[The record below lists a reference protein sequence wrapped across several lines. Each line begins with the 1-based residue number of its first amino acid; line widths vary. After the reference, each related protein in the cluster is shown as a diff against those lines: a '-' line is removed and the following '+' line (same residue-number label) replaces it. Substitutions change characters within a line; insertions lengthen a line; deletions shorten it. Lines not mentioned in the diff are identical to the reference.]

1 MHILTG
7 YSVAGNY
14 LFIFCFYMRS
24 FWSATFETME
34 IGNVKSTLVVVGQNE
49 FDNRLKQ

>member
-1 MHILTG
+1 MMHILKG

-14 LFIFCFYMRS
+14 LFIFCLQMRS

-34 IGNVKSTLVVVGQNE
+34 MDV
-49 FDNRLKQ
+49 